1 MRQHHDLLR
10 LVLDH
15 GRPRNDRTGTGT
27 LSVFGAQTRFDLRDE
42 RPGFPLLTTKK
53 LHIKSIIY
61 ELLWF
66 LRGDTNVR
74 YLNEHGVTIWDEWA
88 NETGDL
94 GRVYGAQWRDW
105 QGANGARV
113 DQIDNLIAQIKSNP
127 QSRRLIVS
135 AWNPAEIEKM
145 ALPPCHVLFQFYV
158 QDGEL
163 SCQLYQRSADL
174 FLGVPFNIASYSLLT
189 MMMAQVV
196 GLRPGDF
203 VHTFGDLH
211 LYNNHLDQARQQLGR
226 DYRPLPRMKLNSAVK
241 NVHDLAFEHFKIL
254 EKERAHYSSMY
265 GKIVDAYGN
274 TVVADADA
282 DMSVPRGGKF
292 IPAPMHFFMRFNG
305 ADGMHAGYLPG
316 YPASHGCVRM
326 PEQYAIAFF
335 NSVSAGTPVT
345 VFGRT
350 PTGRYLGQSQPL
362 FPGRGSRFTGPRFG
376 PRFVPPP
383 PPWWP

>member
-1 MRQHHDLLR
+1 MRVALWVSIFFCTAVLLHAETSVEIDLQEQRAYL
-10 LVLDH
+10 LQN
-15 GRPRNDRTGTGT
+15 GRPVLASPISSGRYGHLTKG
-27 LSVFGAQTRFDLRDE
+27 GA
-42 RPGFPLLTTKK
+42 
-53 LHIKSIIY
+53 
-61 ELLWF
+61 
-66 LRGDTNVR
+66 
-74 YLNEHGVTIWDEWA
+74 
-88 NETGDL
+88 
-94 GRVYGAQWRDW
+94 
-105 QGANGARV
+105 
-113 DQIDNLIAQIKSNP
+113 
-127 QSRRLIVS
+127 
-135 AWNPAEIEKM
+135 
-145 ALPPCHVLFQFYV
+145 
-158 QDGEL
+158 
-163 SCQLYQRSADL
+163 
-174 FLGVPFNIASYSLLT
+174 
-189 MMMAQVV
+189 
-196 GLRPGDF
+196 
-203 VHTFGDLH
+203 
-211 LYNNHLDQARQQLGR
+211 
-226 DYRPLPRMKLNSAVK
+226 
-241 NVHDLAFEHFKIL
+241 FKIL

-350 PTGRYLGQSQPL
+350 PAGRYLGQSQPL
-362 FPGRGSRFTGPRFG
+362 FPGRGSRFTGPRFW